1 MTREI
6 EKREA
11 KGTTRC
17 NNGNEKKKKK
27 INFAKMKIHP
37 EDEAS
42 HDFSESNSPF
52 EMEEV
57 RKRERWNN
65 IDEKGGGVI
74 TRCASA

>member
-1 MTREI
+1 
-6 EKREA
+6 
-11 KGTTRC
+11 
-17 NNGNEKKKKK
+17 
-27 INFAKMKIHP
+27 MKIHP

-42 HDFSESNSPF
+42 DDFSESNSPF

-57 RKRERWNN
+57 GKRERWNN